1 MTLYIRKDMAMQK
14 IRKKLAD
21 AWGIPESVVMNI
33 PLVTVQ
39 GNSGMRIENYK
50 NIILYTENEI
60 QILSKEMIITVYGK
74 GLSIDTINSESL
86 FISGSFEKIEYK
98 E

>member
-1 MTLYIRKDMAMQK
+1 MQK

-74 GLSIDTINSESL
+74 RLSIDTINSESL

>member
-1 MTLYIRKDMAMQK
+1 MQK
-14 IRKKLAD
+14 IRKRLAD
-21 AWGIPESVVMNI
+21 AWGVPESVVMNI

-39 GNSGMRIENYK
+39 GNIGMRIENYK

-74 GLSIDTINSESL
+74 KLNIDTINSESL
-86 FISGSFEKIEYK
+86 FISGIFEKIEYK
-98 E
+98 D

>member
-1 MTLYIRKDMAMQK
+1 MQK
-14 IRKKLAD
+14 IRKRLAD
-21 AWGIPESVVMNI
+21 AWGVPESVVMNI

-39 GNSGMRIENYK
+39 GNIGMRIENYK

-74 GLSIDTINSESL
+74 KLNIDTINSESL
-86 FISGSFEKIEYK
+86 FISGVFEKIEYK
-98 E
+98 D

>member
-1 MTLYIRKDMAMQK
+1 MQK

-33 PLVTVQ
+33 PVVTIQ
-39 GNSGMRIENYK
+39 GNGCIRIEGYK

-60 QILSKEMIITVYGK
+60 RVLSKEMIISVFGT
-74 GLSIDTINSESL
+74 GLKIDEINSESL
-86 FISGSFEKIEYK
+86 FITGVFEKIEYK